1 MSRFLIMSL
10 LFLASCSGSV
20 RVSKTTPKHGA
31 VPETNPVMVDSV
43 SVDRSSST
51 AFLVFY
57 IPILLGAIYLTYR
70 TFKKHKVLIGTN
82 AFKINQEGDQL

>member
-57 IPILLGAIYLTYR
+57 IPILLGA
-70 TFKKHKVLIGTN
+70 KKHKVLIGTN
-82 AFKINQEGDQL
+82 DFKINQEGDQL